1 MAVRNQMM
9 KKTMNRKRYDAPWAE
24 MVLFSAP
31 VLLASAESDTEDKG
45 SWNGEE
51 IELPR
56 VPLK

>member
-1 MAVRNQMM
+1 MM

-56 VPLK
+56 IPLK

>member
-1 MAVRNQMM
+1 MM
-9 KKTMNRKRYDAPWAE
+9 KKTMNRKRYASPWAE

-56 VPLK
+56 VPLQ